1 MDMGFFDDLFGKK
14 DKGRPEPRGIAPIR
28 PPTEGPQRPQAAAPR
43 RYPSHSIIN
52 EADLESVA
60 DFERYYPL
68 PPGFQYRQRG
78 QSPADIVVVRESDG
92 QEFIF
97 LVEEGILGFDIPR
110 QKEDG
115 TWGKRT
121 TEVLRRP

>member
-1 MDMGFFDDLFGKK
+1 MGFLDRLFGKK
-14 DKGRPEPRGIAPIR
+14 KTA
-28 PPTEGPQRPQAAAPR
+28 PQRPPAAPR
-43 RYPSHSIIN
+43 RRYPSRSIIN
-52 EADLESVA
+52 EADLHSLA
-60 DFERYYPL
+60 DFNQHYPL
-68 PPGFQYRQRG
+68 PAGFAYRQRG
-78 QSPADIVVVRESDG
+78 QDPADIVVVRQSDG

-121 TEVLRRP
+121 TEVLRRGAGSPAP

>member
-1 MDMGFFDDLFGKK
+1 MGFLDKLFGKK
-14 DKGRPEPRGIAPIR
+14 KPAPPRPS
-28 PPTEGPQRPQAAAPR
+28 AAPPAASQR
-43 RYPSHSIIN
+43 RYPTQSIIN
-52 EADLESVA
+52 EADLRSLA
-60 DFERYYPL
+60 DFERCYPL

-78 QSPADIVVVRESDG
+78 QDPADLVVVRQSDG

-121 TEVLRRP
+121 TEVLRRG

>member
-1 MDMGFFDDLFGKK
+1 MGFLDKLFGKK
-14 DKGRPEPRGIAPIR
+14 KPAAR
-28 PPTEGPQRPQAAAPR
+28 QRPQAAPPAASPR
-43 RYPSHSIIN
+43 RYPSRSIIN
-52 EADLESVA
+52 EADLRSVA

-68 PPGFQYRQRG
+68 PAGFEYRQRG
-78 QSPADIVVVRESDG
+78 QDAADIVVVRQADG
-92 QEFIF
+92 QAFIF

-121 TEVLRRP
+121 TEVLRRG

>member
-1 MDMGFFDDLFGKK
+1 MSS
-14 DKGRPEPRGIAPIR
+14 R
-28 PPTEGPQRPQAAAPR
+28 PPTRAPQRPQGAPPR
-43 RYPSHSIIN
+43 RYPNHSIIN
-52 EADLESVA
+52 EADLKSVA
-60 DFERYYPL
+60 DFERHYPL